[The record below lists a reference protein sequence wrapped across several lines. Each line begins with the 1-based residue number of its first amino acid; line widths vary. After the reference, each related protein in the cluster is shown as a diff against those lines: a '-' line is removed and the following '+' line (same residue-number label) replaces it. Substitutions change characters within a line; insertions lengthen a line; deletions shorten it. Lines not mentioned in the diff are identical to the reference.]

1 MFDSPVLDILNGD
14 EEPTLAS
21 EKSSLAFEF
30 FKFSSAMESLH
41 QFETDV
47 LLDVE
52 E

>member
-1 MFDSPVLDILNGD
+1 MFDSPVLDILNDD

-21 EKSSLAFEF
+21 EKSSLLEF